1 MGIYHF
7 SPVGVNPG
15 AVTCALAYLKQ
26 NKKSF
31 VVRGDV
37 IESVILFAS
46 QDVRE
51 GSTKVRECVYNDYMS
66 LAARKTHKMANILDV
81 IVEFIRSEIADIM
94 SEKGTVYCCVVDPND
109 YDSCFEIIAKAALH
123 FSPPGHTGKNIWANL
138 TGGTNVLNAS
148 LLQVA
153 FLSGLISR
161 IYYTFLPREYD
172 RKYLQPVKNDPDR
185 FRWDEI
191 PFTKTTFDNVYQALL
206 QELKDLG
213 EEWCLDEHLLGRL
226 RQASWKYLRPED
238 LETINAMDIQIFR
251 QEWLNKL
258 DGRELERQVLPDGSS
273 GHYVRLSNAGNRLL
287 GRIESPLFQALVQR
301 GKGIEVENVKDLIQ
315 GLEIEELW
323 IKP

>member
-1 MGIYHF
+1 M
-7 SPVGVNPG
+7 GVNPG

-26 NKKSF
+26 NKERF
-31 VVRGDV
+31 VNRGDV

-51 GSTKVRECVYNDYMS
+51 GSIKVRECVYNNYMS
-66 LAARKTHKMANILDV
+66 LHARKTKKMANILDV
-81 IVEFIRSEIADIM
+81 IVEFIKSEIADVM
-94 SEKGTVYCCVVDPND
+94 SDKGTIYCCVVNPND

-161 IYYTFLPREYD
+161 IYYTFVPREED
-172 RKYLQPVKNDPDR
+172 RKYLQPVKDDPER
-185 FRWDEI
+185 FQWDEI
-191 PFTKTTFDNVYQALL
+191 PFIKTNYDNIYQALL
-206 QELKDLG
+206 QELKITG
-213 EEWCLDEHLLGRL
+213 EEWYLDEHLLGRL
-226 RQASWKYLRPED
+226 KEVSWKYLHPYE
-238 LETINAMDIQIFR
+238 LETINKMDLQIFR

-258 DGRELERQVLPDGSS
+258 DGRELERQVLPDGSL
-273 GHYVRLSNAGNRLL
+273 GRYIRLSDAGKRLL
-287 GRIESPLFQALVQR
+287 ARIESPLFQALVQR

-315 GLEIEELW
+315 GLDIKELW
-323 IKP
+323 RKM